1 MKNRDLAIEAGL
13 VVLVALF
20 TAAFVVG
27 FTMVLG
33 R

>member
-1 MKNRDLAIEAGL
+1 MKIRDLAIEAGL
-13 VVLVALF
+13 VVVVAVF